1 MNADQT
7 IEALQA
13 LAQEHRLAAFRL
25 LVEAGP
31 PGLAAGEIARTLNV
45 APATLS
51 FHLSQLAQAG
61 LVGSR
66 RDGRSII
73 YAANFT
79 VMEDLVGFLTE
90 NCCRGSGDT
99 CAPTLPLTKTSD
111 LLLEEN
117 EP

>member
-1 MNADQT
+1 MNAQQT
-7 IEALQA
+7 IDALQA

-25 LVEAGP
+25 LVEVGSK
-31 PGLAAGEIARTLNV
+31 GIAAGEIAKALDI

-51 FHLSQLAQAG
+51 FHLNQLAQAG

-73 YAANFT
+73 YAANYAA
-79 VMEDLVGFLTE
+79 MDGLLSFLMQ
-90 NCCRGSGDT
+90 NCCRGSGES
-99 CAPTLPLTKTSD
+99 CAPLATFGKSGSTT
-111 LLLEEN
+111 EI